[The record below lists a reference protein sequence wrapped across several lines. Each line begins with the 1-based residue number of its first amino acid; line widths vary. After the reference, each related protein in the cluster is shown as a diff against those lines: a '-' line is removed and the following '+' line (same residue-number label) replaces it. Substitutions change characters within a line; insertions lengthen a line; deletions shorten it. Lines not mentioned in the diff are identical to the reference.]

1 MRVSVGSLYGRV
13 SCRSCAQFT
22 FFALGQRYIKLVGTN
37 STKFRAKITVVY
49 IVVTN
54 IDCQYNDDFLT

>member
-1 MRVSVGSLYGRV
+1 MWVYYKAESGVACVPNSL
-13 SCRSCAQFT
+13 

-37 STKFRAKITVVY
+37 STKFRVKITVVY

-54 IDCQYNDDFLT
+54 IDCQYNDDFIT

>member
-1 MRVSVGSLYGRV
+1 MGESGVAFVPNSL
-13 SCRSCAQFT
+13 
-22 FFALGQRYIKLVGTN
+22 FFAFGQLYIKLVGTN
-37 STKFRAKITVVY
+37 STKFRVKITVVY